1 MLYKYY
7 QSIYQ
12 AFISASNPGNFAHI
26 CRDPPRLI
34 AGRSRIFIAFLA
46 RIASN

>member
-12 AFISASNPGNFAHI
+12 AFISASNPGNFA
-26 CRDPPRLI
+26 
-34 AGRSRIFIAFLA
+34 IFAAIHRA
-46 RIASN
+46 